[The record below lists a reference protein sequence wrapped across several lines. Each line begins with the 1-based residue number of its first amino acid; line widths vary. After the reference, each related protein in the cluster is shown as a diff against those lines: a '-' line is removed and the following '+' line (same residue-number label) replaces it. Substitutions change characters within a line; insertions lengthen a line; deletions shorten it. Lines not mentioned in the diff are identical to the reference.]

1 MNAVKKNLPILLLLL
16 ITLNMSG
23 QTKKTIINK
32 SKTFRSEAV
41 ADGYITS
48 AKNNI
53 VSDYFGG
60 SQGKEI
66 LIGWNSTGQ
75 TMRGFVS
82 FDVSG
87 ILPPEGSKLV
97 IDNAVLSVFQ
107 ANWNKSPF
115 NKSGERAVECYLMNY
130 DALDAPDF
138 DGQTIANCGVLAANY
153 GDVLNEFPLNVTAS
167 LNKNLSSLSTAN
179 KFQFRLQFTS
189 DDNTGKSGD
198 LAGADWDIFS
208 GDQELMAGNDFRPK
222 LAIKYHYQK
231 KRP

>member
-87 ILPPEGSKLV
+87 ILPVEGEQLV
-97 IDNAVLSVFQ
+97 IDNAVLSIYQ

-115 NKSGERAVECYLMNY
+115 NRSGERAVECYLMEY
-130 DALDAPDF
+130 DALDGADF
-138 DGQTIANCGVLAANY
+138 DGRTIANCGVIAANY
-153 GDVLNEFPLNVTAS
+153 GDVLNEFPLNVTTS
-167 LNKNLSSLSTAN
+167 LNKNLSSMSMPG

-189 DDNTGKSGD
+189 DDKSGE

-222 LAIKYHYQK
+222 LTVKYHYQK
-231 KRP
+231 KE

>member
-1 MNAVKKNLPILLLLL
+1 MKNARKILTTLLLLG
-16 ITLNMSG
+16 IIVTMSG
-23 QTKKTIINK
+23 QSRKAAVTK
-32 SKTFRSEAV
+32 SKTFRSEGA
-41 ADGYITS
+41 ADGYITNS
-48 AKNNI
+48 RSKT

-66 LIGWNSTGQ
+66 LIGWNNNGQ

-87 ILPPEGSKLV
+87 ILPPEGSKMV
-97 IDNAVLSVFQ
+97 IDKAVLSIYQ

-115 NKSGERAVECYLMNY
+115 NKSGERTIECYLMEY
-130 DALDAPDF
+130 KDLDGSDF
-138 DGQTIANCGVLAANY
+138 NAQTIANCGVIAANY

-167 LNKNLSSLSTAN
+167 LNNYISNSTN
-179 KFQFRLQFTS
+179 KVQFRLQFTS
-189 DDNTGKSGD
+189 DDNVGKSGD

-222 LAIKYHYQK
+222 LTIKYHYQK
-231 KRP
+231 K